1 MLSSVVGVL
10 LLIPRDP
17 ITRDVAAV
25 LDTPALYRPRAS
37 TALRSDD
44 LCDFALSTWILALAS
59 TLT

>member
-1 MLSSVVGVL
+1 VGVL
-10 LLIPRDP
+10 LLIPKDP

-25 LDTPALYRPRAS
+25 LDTSAPYRPRAS

-44 LCDFALSTWILALAS
+44 LCDIVLSTWILALAS